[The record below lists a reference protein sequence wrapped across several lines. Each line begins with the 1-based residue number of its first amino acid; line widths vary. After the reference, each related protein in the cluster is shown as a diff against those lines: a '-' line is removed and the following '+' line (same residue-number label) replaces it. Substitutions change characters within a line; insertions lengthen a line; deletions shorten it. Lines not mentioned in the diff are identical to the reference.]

1 MKILKIL
8 SAGLLTGA
16 VAFAGA
22 GWAVTASAASADGDV
37 KKPFASLGEMPV
49 PFEDLFRPVAYTNI
63 RISPDGKHFAA
74 GKMREDGLTDAVI
87 IDRRTME
94 VKSTLQMDGSVGVSD
109 IQWANKER
117 VLFSFSRKSAT
128 SEGAGSSSI
137 AAMNVDGSR
146 KEVIWKGSNDYG
158 GNEHAALAGKIDDK
172 HYRVVVYPSG
182 SGLNFPLQYI
192 YKLNI
197 YTGKNTRLA
206 RSPIR
211 LAKPIFNEDG
221 EITHWV
227 GRLPDSFDH
236 TVVATQ
242 KDNGEWE
249 ENVFHNAKGVF
260 APVAW
265 TRDDDWM
272 WYTDTIEAP
281 TKGLY
286 KVNVKT
292 GEKKLVYRHDK
303 VDYDK
308 TFSDDDGNPWGA
320 LIQYDYPE
328 VVYID
333 EDNHYAK
340 THKRLQGTFPNK
352 VIQIL
357 NRTSDGN
364 EWVVHIGDDRHPG
377 SYYLY
382 NQFDGALKFLANQAE
397 WIDPAKIPA
406 THPVRFNARDGLE
419 INGYI
424 TLPVNKEAK
433 DLPLIILP
441 HGGPHGPRDYWGYNK
456 ERVVFANAGFAVMH
470 VNYRG
475 SGGYGREFL
484 FGGYGKWGKEMQ
496 DDLTDATYWAIQ
508 AGIADPDRVCIY
520 GASYGGYASMM
531 GVTKEPDLYQ
541 CGIGYV
547 GVYDLNIFM
556 TEGDIPLRKAGRTY
570 LKAAVGTDAE
580 VRRQRSPAANADRI
594 EAPVFLIQGQRD
606 VRVHWAHYE
615 AMRDALVEQEHA
627 LETLV
632 APRAAHGAREQDSQ
646 KEIYCRMIDFFDRHI
661 GDGKP
666 TDAPADDCVPEGAL
680 GLEYKYYEGVK
691 RG

>member
-1 MKILKIL
+1 MKVL
-8 SAGLLTGA
+8 SMLGAAVVTGA
-16 VAFAGA
+16 IAAMSALPAPAVAKEK
-22 GWAVTASAASADGDV
+22 AD
-37 KKPFASLGEMPV
+37 KPFASLGEMPV

-63 RISPDGKHFAA
+63 RISPDGKYFAA
-74 GKMREDGLTDAVI
+74 GRMREDGMTDGLI

-94 VKSTLQMDGSVGVSD
+94 IKSTLQMSGDVGVSD
-109 IQWANKER
+109 IRWANKER
-117 VLFSFSRKSAT
+117 VLFSFTMKSAVAEDAST
-128 SEGAGSSSI
+128 SQIAG
-137 AAMNVDGSR
+137 MNVDGSR
-146 KEVIWKGSNDYG
+146 KEIVYTGTSDYG
-158 GNEHAALAGKIDDK
+158 GGEGAVLAGKIDDK
-172 HYRVVVYPSG
+172 HYRIEVYPSG
-182 SGLNFPLQYI
+182 SSLNFPLKYI

-197 YTGKNTRLA
+197 YTGKTTRIA

-211 LAKPIFNEDG
+211 MGRPVMDKNG

-227 GRLPDSFDH
+227 GKLPDDFDA
-236 TVVATQ
+236 TVVAT
-242 KDNGEWE
+242 KNAGGDWDET
-249 ENVFHNAKGVF
+249 VFHNKDGF
-260 APVAW
+260 FEPMGW
-265 TRDDDWM
+265 TKDEDWM

-286 KVNVKT
+286 RYNVKT
-292 GEKKLVYRHDK
+292 GEKKLVYRHPK
-303 VDYDK
+303 VDYDRI
-308 TFSDDDGNPWGA
+308 FNDDDGNPWGA
-320 LIQYDYPE
+320 LVNYDYPV

-352 VIQIL
+352 HIQIL

-364 EWVVHIGDDRHPG
+364 EWVVHVGDDRAPG
-377 SYYLY
+377 KYYVY
-382 NQFDGALKFLANQAE
+382 NQFDGALKFLANQAD

-419 INGYI
+419 INGYL

-433 DLPLIILP
+433 NLPLIILP

-456 ERVVFANAGFAVMH
+456 ERIIFANAGYAVMH

-475 SGGYGREFL
+475 SGGYGRDFL
-484 FGGYGKWGKEMQ
+484 FDWYGHWGMEMQ
-496 DDLTDATYWAIQ
+496 DDLTDATHWAIQ
-508 AGIADPDRVCIY
+508 SGIADADRICIY
-520 GASYGGYASMM
+520 GASYGGYAAMQ

-547 GVYDLNIFM
+547 GVYDMEIFS
-556 TEGDIPLRKAGRTY
+556 THGDIRLRKAGRKY
-570 LKAAVGTDAE
+570 LAEATGTDPE
-580 VRRQRSPAANADRI
+580 VHRQRSPARNAERI
-594 EAPVFLIQGQRD
+594 KAPVFLVQGARD
-606 VRVHWAHYE
+606 VRVPIEHYW
-615 AMRDALVEQEHA
+615 AMRDALEKQDHA

-632 APRAAHGAREQDSQ
+632 APRAFHGAREKDSQ
-646 KEIYCRMIDFFDRHI
+646 QEIYCRMIDFFNRHI

-666 TDAPADDCVPEGAL
+666 TDAPANDCVPEGAH